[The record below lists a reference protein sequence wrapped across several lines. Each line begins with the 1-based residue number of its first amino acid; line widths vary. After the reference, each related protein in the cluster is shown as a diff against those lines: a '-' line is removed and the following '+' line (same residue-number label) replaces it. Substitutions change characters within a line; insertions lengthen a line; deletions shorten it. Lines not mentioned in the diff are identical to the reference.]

1 MKRPTPHAF
10 QNSKIIHRKSKMI
23 IALIQMNPTV
33 GALDA
38 NTDRIISRAWE
49 AFNGGARL
57 IIFPELTVSGYP
69 PEDLILKDHFCADCE
84 TQFQRLAKDLPPE
97 AYVVVGSPV
106 AGNGEKYNAAM
117 VFHGSEIAGEY
128 RKMLL
133 PNYGVFDEH
142 RVFKAGTEPF
152 VCSIDGQRAALHIC
166 EDSWEPDGAAVAS
179 LEGRDIDLL
188 INLSASPYYRNKL
201 NDRID
206 VLAQTAQKL
215 DTTLVYCNLVGGQD
229 ELVFDGASMVF
240 APDGTCLARA
250 KQFQEDIL
258 YCFAPQASRLPRTA
272 GCQPASESR
281 QDAGDTVPRTAG
293 VPPASESR
301 QDAGDTTPRKEPPLP
316 DLEEIYE
323 ALKLGLKDYVEKIG
337 FKRVVVA
344 LSGGIDSAIVLAVAV
359 DALGKDRVAAVTM
372 PSQYSS
378 SGTLNDAVEMAAIL
392 GVELHTIP
400 IKGLYNGFESELSKI
415 WGADKASGI
424 AEENLQARIR
434 GNLIMALSNEYGWLV
449 LTTGNKSE
457 MAMGYCTLYGDMNGG
472 YALIKDVPKTLVF
485 DLCRWRNE
493 QGEAPVIPP
502 TIIDRPPSA
511 ELRPDQKDSDSLPPY
526 EVLDPILEDYV
537 ENDMGIDG
545 LIAKGYDEAIVRRV
559 VHAVELSEYK
569 RRQSPPGVKITPK
582 SFDRDRRMPIVNRY
596 RN

>member
-1 MKRPTPHAF
+1 
-10 QNSKIIHRKSKMI
+10 
-23 IALIQMNPTV
+23 MNPTV
-33 GALDA
+33 GALAA
-38 NTDRIISRAWE
+38 NTDQIVSLAWTAADE
-49 AFNGGARL
+49 GARL
-57 IIFPELTVSGYP
+57 IVFPELTISGYP
-69 PEDLILKDHFCADCE
+69 PEDLILKDHFCNDCE
-84 TQFQRLAKDLPPE
+84 VQFQHLKERLPPE
-97 AYVVVGSPV
+97 AWVVVGSPV
-106 AGNGEKYNAAM
+106 SRNGKKHNAAM
-117 VFHGSEIAGEY
+117 VFHGSEIIGEY
-128 RKMLL
+128 HKMLL
-133 PNYGVFDEH
+133 PNYGVFDEY
-142 RVFKAGTEPF
+142 RVFKVGTEPF
-152 VCSIDGQRAALHIC
+152 VFNLDGQKTAIHIC
-166 EDSWEPDGAAVAS
+166 EDSWKPDGAAVAS
-179 LEGRDIDLL
+179 LEDQDIDLL

-215 DTTLVYCNLVGGQD
+215 DATLLYCNLVGGQD

-240 APDGTCLARA
+240 APDGTRVARA

-258 YCFAPQASRLPRTA
+258 YFDEQDGKSAPHVEQAF
-272 GCQPASESR
+272 QPAH
-281 QDAGDTVPRTAG
+281 
-293 VPPASESR
+293 
-301 QDAGDTTPRKEPPLP
+301 PRKEVPLGE
-316 DLEEIYE
+316 LEEVYE
-323 ALKLGLKDYVEKIG
+323 ALKLGLKDYVDKIG

-344 LSGGIDSAIVLAVAV
+344 LSGGIDSAIVLAIAV
-359 DALGKDRVAAVTM
+359 DALGSDRVAAVTM

-378 SGTLNDAVEMAAIL
+378 SGTLNDAIEMADIL

-400 IKGLYNGFESELSKI
+400 IKGLYNSFESELSRV
-415 WGADKASGI
+415 WGADKAPGL

-434 GNLIMALSNEYGWLV
+434 GNLIMALSNEFGWLV

-457 MAMGYCTLYGDMNGG
+457 MAMGYCTLYGDMSGG

-493 QGEAPVIPP
+493 QGDSPVIPP
-502 TIIDRPPSA
+502 SIIERPPSA
-511 ELRPDQKDSDSLPPY
+511 ELRPDQQDTDSLPPY

>member
-1 MKRPTPHAF
+1 
-10 QNSKIIHRKSKMI
+10 
-23 IALIQMNPTV
+23 MNPTV

-38 NTDRIISRAWE
+38 NTELILSHAWE
-49 AFNGGARL
+49 AFEKGAQL
-57 IIFPELTVSGYP
+57 IIFPELAISGYP
-69 PEDLILKDHFCADCE
+69 PEDLILKDHFCTDCE
-84 TQFQRLAKDLPPE
+84 MQFQRLKEVLPPE
-97 AYVVVGSPV
+97 AFVVIGSPITR
-106 AGNGEKYNAAM
+106 NGGKYNAGV
-117 VFHGSEIAGEY
+117 VFQGSEIVGEY

-142 RVFKAGTEPF
+142 RVFKAGTDPF
-152 VCSIDGQRAALHIC
+152 VFDIDGQRAALHIC
-166 EDSWEPDGAAVAS
+166 EDSWEPDGAAVAA
-179 LEGRDIDLL
+179 LEDQSIDLL

-206 VLAQTAQKL
+206 VLAQTARKL
-215 DTTLVYCNLVGGQD
+215 DTTLLYCNLVGGQD

-240 APDGTCLARA
+240 APDGSRLARA

-258 YCFAPQASRLPRTA
+258 YLDDS
-272 GCQPASESR
+272 
-281 QDAGDTVPRTAG
+281 
-293 VPPASESR
+293 
-301 QDAGDTTPRKEPPLP
+301 PRKETPLP
-316 DLEEIYE
+316 ELEEIYE

-344 LSGGIDSAIVLAVAV
+344 LSGGIDSAIVLAIAV
-359 DALGKDRVAAVTM
+359 DALGKDRVSTVTM

-378 SGTLNDAVEMAAIL
+378 SGTLNDAIEMAGIL
-392 GVELHTIP
+392 DVELHTIP
-400 IKGLYNGFESELSKI
+400 IKGLYEGFEGELSKV
-415 WGADKASGI
+415 WGADKTPGL

-434 GNLIMALSNEYGWLV
+434 GNLIMALSNEYGSLV

-493 QGEAPVIPP
+493 QGESPVIPP
-502 TIIDRPPSA
+502 SIIERPPSA
-511 ELRPDQKDSDSLPPY
+511 ELRPDQKDTDSLPPY
-526 EVLDPILEDYV
+526 EVLDPILEAYV

-569 RRQSPPGVKITPK
+569 RRQSPPGVKITPR

>member
-1 MKRPTPHAF
+1 MK
-10 QNSKIIHRKSKMI
+10 
-23 IALIQMNPTV
+23 IALVQINPTV
-33 GALDA
+33 GALEA
-38 NTDRIISRAWE
+38 NTDRIVSNAWKV
-49 AFNGGARL
+49 FNEGARL
-57 IIFPELTVSGYP
+57 IVFPELAISGYP
-69 PEDLILKDHFCADCE
+69 PEDLILKDHFCNDCDA
-84 TQFQRLAKDLPPE
+84 QLQRLEKELPPE
-97 AYVVVGSPV
+97 ATVIVGSPISER
-106 AGNGEKYNAAM
+106 GRKYNSAII
-117 VFHGSEIAGEY
+117 FQGSGIIGKY
-128 RKMLL
+128 HKMLL
-133 PNYGVFDEH
+133 PNYGVFDEK
-142 RVFKAGTEPF
+142 RLFEAGREPF
-152 VCSIDGQRAALHIC
+152 VFDLGEQKAAIHIC
-166 EDSWEPDGAAVAS
+166 EDSWDSEGAAVAS
-179 LEGRDIDLL
+179 LGGKNVDLL

-206 VLAQTAQKL
+206 VLVQTAQKL
-215 DTTLVYCNLVGGQD
+215 KTTLLYCNIVGGQD

-240 APDGTCLARA
+240 APDGSRLARA
-250 KQFQEDIL
+250 KQFEEDIL
-258 YCFAPQASRLPRTA
+258 YFETSRPTPHASR
-272 GCQPASESR
+272 
-281 QDAGDTVPRTAG
+281 
-293 VPPASESR
+293 
-301 QDAGDTTPRKEPPLP
+301 KEAPLP
-316 DLEEIYE
+316 DLEEVYE

-344 LSGGIDSAIVLAVAV
+344 LSGGIDSAIVLAIAV
-359 DALGKDRVAAVTM
+359 DALGSDRVAAATM

-378 SGTLNDAVEMAAIL
+378 SGTLNDAIEMAALL

-400 IKGLYNGFESELSKI
+400 IKGLYDGFETELSKV
-415 WGADKASGI
+415 WGTDKSPGL

-493 QGEAPVIPP
+493 QDKTPVIPP
-502 TIIDRPPSA
+502 SIIERPPSA
-511 ELRPDQKDSDSLPPY
+511 ELRPDQKDTDSLPPY

-545 LIAKGYDEAIVRRV
+545 LITKGYDEAIVRRV